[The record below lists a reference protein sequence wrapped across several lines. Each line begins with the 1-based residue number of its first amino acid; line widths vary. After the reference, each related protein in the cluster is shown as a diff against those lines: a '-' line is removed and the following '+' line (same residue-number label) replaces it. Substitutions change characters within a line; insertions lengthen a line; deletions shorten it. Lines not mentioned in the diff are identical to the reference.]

1 MLFSCCAAGR
11 RDSDKSWFVI
21 VVVLVAIQ
29 LFTGRSSFSSQFCQC
44 SICILVIFMY
54 MYNTITSRTL
64 IVSPLFVKPR
74 GSCYMY
80 MYTCTLFYSLVKAT
94 W

>member
-21 VVVLVAIQ
+21 VVVLVVIQ

-44 SICILVIFMY
+44 SICILVISMY
-54 MYNTITSRTL
+54 VYLSNRPQVSMVYITI
-64 IVSPLFVKPR
+64 IP
-74 GSCYMY
+74 
-80 MYTCTLFYSLVKAT
+80 
-94 W
+94 